1 MISRDM
7 FLYALTYHQVAPE
20 FLDFVF
26 PFGWQEYQDDF
37 HFSGFREETR
47 LLATERGLN
56 IREIGRSGQD
66 FRLCYALKSV
76 EKSSQESGPWSVRQI
91 AIYHS
96 FEVDTGKMFWISLKG
111 NEVMRDRIK
120 EATEST
126 KLKKYQ
132 IKSAAGAFA
141 TTLEI
146 HLIVCEWAAENW
158 RWYINFLER
167 RLEDL
172 TRLSLAIRITEAP
185 SIQAPQDAE
194 EPKPFAAKRKRTVS
208 WKRVLHMTPPTPPPE
223 SNSLPDTEI
232 QPLQIQPNGLSPSP
246 GGKPPPPPPLPVTT
260 QKLTQLERIP
270 TGEPEFSFHDLQGV
284 QSLEDKVNEIDQVL
298 IANTKIL
305 QDLEAFYRSL
315 ITLQEFPK
323 EIKTNCQRDI
333 AKFSKR
339 ITNIISDLQM
349 HKSRAETLLRLL
361 DHRKQLVCF
370 YTLYHFFF
378 SSQTVEPVC

>member
-1 MISRDM
+1 M

-47 LLATERGLN
+47 LLTAERGLN
-56 IREIGRSGQD
+56 IRELGRSGQD

-96 FEVDTGKMFWISLKG
+96 FEVDTGKMFWISIKG

-132 IKSAAGAFA
+132 IRSAAGAFA
-141 TTLEI
+141 TTLET

-158 RWYINFLER
+158 RWYINFLEKK
-167 RLEDL
+167 LEDL
-172 TRLSLAIRITEAP
+172 TRLSLAIRITNAP
-185 SIQAPQDAE
+185 SIWDPQDAE
-194 EPKPFAAKRKRTVS
+194 ERKPFAEKRKRTVS
-208 WKRVLHMTPPTPPPE
+208 WQKLLHMTPPTPPLEP
-223 SNSLPDTEI
+223 SSFPYAEI
-232 QPLQIQPNGLSPSP
+232 QIQPSGPSPSP
-246 GGKPPPPPPLPVTT
+246 RGKPPPPPPPPLPATT
-260 QKLTQLERIP
+260 KKLTQLEQI
-270 TGEPEFSFHDLQGV
+270 TLGEPEFSFHDLQEV

-298 IANTKIL
+298 IANIKIL
-305 QDLEAFYRSL
+305 QDLEAFYKSL
-315 ITLQEFPK
+315 FTLQEFPK
-323 EIKTNCQRDI
+323 EIRTNCQRDI

-339 ITNIISDLQM
+339 ITYIISDLQM
-349 HKSRAETLLRLL
+349 HKYRAETLLRLL

-370 YTLYHFFF
+370 FTLLRFYL
-378 SSQTVEPVC
+378 SIADR